1 MDKLQPNF
9 SIITVTFNAESFL
22 ERTILSVLEQTYPR
36 VEYIVVDGASK
47 DGTLAIIERYDKRI
61 SRWISEPDKGL
72 YDAMNKGMKMATGDY
87 LCFLNAGDMFY
98 EPETLQKMVDSIQS
112 QSELPD
118 VLYGHTVLVDESG
131 HFKRMRRLEPPE
143 ELNWKSFRQGMLVC
157 HQAFFAKRIIAVDY
171 DLSFRYSAD
180 QDWCIRTMKKA
191 DNLFNTHLT
200 LIRYL
205 EEGMSTR
212 NRKESLNERF
222 QIMVKHYGWFST
234 IVHHFWFVIRA
245 IIKR

>member
-212 NRKESLNERF
+212 NRKESLKERF

>member
-47 DGTLAIIERYDKRI
+47 DGTLAIIERYVKRI

-212 NRKESLNERF
+212 NRKESLKERF

>member
-9 SIITVTFNAESFL
+9 SIISVTFNAEFFL
-22 ERTILSVLEQTYPR
+22 ERTILSVLGQTYPR
-36 VEYIVVDGASK
+36 VEFIVVDGASK

-131 HFKRMRRLEPPE
+131 RFKRMRRLEPPE

-157 HQAFFAKRIIAVDY
+157 HQAFFAKRTIAVDY
-171 DLSFRYSAD
+171 DLNFRYSAD

-191 DNLFNTHLT
+191 DKLFNTHLT

-205 EEGMSTR
+205 DEGMSTR
-212 NRKESLNERF
+212 NRKASLKERF
-222 QIMVKHYGWFST
+222 QIMVRHYGWFST

-245 IIKR
+245 VIKR

>member
-22 ERTILSVLEQTYPR
+22 ERTILSVLEQTYSR

-212 NRKESLNERF
+212 NRKESLKERF

>member
-9 SIITVTFNAESFL
+9 SVITVTFNAEFFL
-22 ERTILSVLEQTYPR
+22 ERTILSVLEQTYPQ

-61 SRWISEPDKGL
+61 RRWISEPDKGL

-131 HFKRMRRLEPPE
+131 RFKRMRRLEPPE

-157 HQAFFAKRIIAVDY
+157 HQAFFAKRSIAVDY
-171 DLSFRYSAD
+171 DLNFRYSAD
-180 QDWCIRTMKKA
+180 QDWCIRIMKKA

-212 NRKESLNERF
+212 YRKESLKERF
-222 QIMVKHYGWFST
+222 KIMVKHYGWFST

>member
-47 DGTLAIIERYDKRI
+47 DGTQAIIERYDKRI

-171 DLSFRYSAD
+171 DLNFRYSAD

-212 NRKESLNERF
+212 NRKESLMERF
-222 QIMVKHYGWFST
+222 HIMVKHYGWFST

>member
-157 HQAFFAKRIIAVDY
+157 HQAFYAKRIIAVDY

-212 NRKESLNERF
+212 NRKESLKERF